1 MNLNA
6 VLTRRESQIAEYLAW
21 GCCKKEIASLLFISV
36 RTVENICRSIYDK
49 TDVTKVNEL
58 SAWYFCTHFNI
69 PLNLSPIA
77 RRIGAIIILLILIP
91 CAFDMQKLF
100 AIRSM
105 TSRTTVR
112 YAHSVRARRMYEND
126 YYSNLFKYEN

>member
-6 VLTRRESQIAEYLAW
+6 VLTKRESQIAEYLAW
-21 GCCKKEIASLLFISV
+21 GCCKKEIACLLFISV

-69 PLNLSPIA
+69 PLNLSPLA

-91 CAFDMQKLF
+91 CAFDIHKLF
-100 AIRSM
+100 AVRNRASI
-105 TSRTTVR
+105 TTIR
-112 YAHSVRARRMYEND
+112 YASVRARRMNETD